1 MTGKV
6 ISLGQVIVDL
16 TMNVDAVP
24 RAGEDVFAGNVQT
37 QVGASFNTLY
47 AVRRMGVKVS
57 HAGVIG
63 TGPWASRI
71 LQTLE
76 NQEIQHIGKRDAVHD
91 SGFCVALTDANAE
104 RTFISTRGAEA
115 YGSADVFDSVNPE
128 KRDVVHVSGYTL
140 VHHTADALLA
150 FVKRTTEHRE
160 FTAVF
165 DPSPMIS
172 AVDDDVFRVM
182 LAYRPIWSCNERE
195 ATLIAQRL
203 AALDSGD
210 SCDCKVSRDIL
221 QEIEN
226 ANVNEET
233 VAWLCDRLQSPVI
246 VRVGADGAW
255 SAIPGDEVLR
265 IPGFPMKAVDT
276 NGAGDCH
283 AGVLCALLCEGVPLE
298 EAVRCANAASALS
311 VTRSGPATCPDR
323 KEVERLLGRA
333 F

>member
-47 AVRRMGVKVS
+47 AVRRMGVKAS

-63 TGPWASRI
+63 TGPWALQI

-76 NQEIQHIGKRDAVHD
+76 NQGIQHIGKRDAVRD

-115 YGSADVFDSVNPE
+115 YGSVDAFDSVNPE
-128 KRDVVHVSGYTL
+128 KQDVVHVSGYTL

-150 FVKRTTEHRE
+150 FAKRTTEHRE

-165 DPSPMIS
+165 DPSPMI
-172 AVDDDVFRVM
+172 ATVDDDVFRVM
-182 LAYRPIWSCNERE
+182 LAYRPIWSCNER
-195 ATLIAQRL
+195 
-203 AALDSGD
+203 
-210 SCDCKVSRDIL
+210 
-221 QEIEN
+221 
-226 ANVNEET
+226 
-233 VAWLCDRLQSPVI
+233 
-246 VRVGADGAW
+246 
-255 SAIPGDEVLR
+255 
-265 IPGFPMKAVDT
+265 
-276 NGAGDCH
+276 
-283 AGVLCALLCEGVPLE
+283 
-298 EAVRCANAASALS
+298 
-311 VTRSGPATCPDR
+311 
-323 KEVERLLGRA
+323 
-333 F
+333 

>member
-47 AVRRMGVKVS
+47 AVRRMGVKAS

-210 SCDCKVSRDIL
+210 SCDCKVSRDML
-221 QEIEN
+221 QEIES
-226 ANVNEET
+226 ANVTEET
-233 VAWLCDRLQSPVI
+233 AAWRCERLQSPVI
-246 VRVGADGAW
+246 GRV
-255 SAIPGDEVLR
+255 
-265 IPGFPMKAVDT
+265 
-276 NGAGDCH
+276 
-283 AGVLCALLCEGVPLE
+283 
-298 EAVRCANAASALS
+298 
-311 VTRSGPATCPDR
+311 
-323 KEVERLLGRA
+323 
-333 F
+333 

>member
-47 AVRRMGVKVS
+47 AVRRMGVQAS

-63 TGPWASRI
+63 TGPWASQI

-76 NQEIQHIGKRDAVHD
+76 NQGIQHVGKRDAVRD

-115 YGSADVFDSVNPE
+115 HGSADAFDSVNPE
-128 KRDVVHVSGYTL
+128 KQDVVHVSGYTL
-140 VHHTADALLA
+140 VHRTAGALLA
-150 FVKRTTEHRE
+150 FAKRTTEHRE

-165 DPSPMIS
+165 DPSPMI
-172 AVDDDVFRVM
+172 ATVDDDVFRAM

-195 ATLIAQRL
+195 AMLIARRL
-203 AALDSGD
+203 AALDNGN
-210 SCDCKVSRDIL
+210 SCDCKVSQDIL

-233 VAWLCDRLQSPVI
+233 VACCAIDCD
-246 VRVGADGAW
+246 
-255 SAIPGDEVLR
+255 
-265 IPGFPMKAVDT
+265 
-276 NGAGDCH
+276 
-283 AGVLCALLCEGVPLE
+283 LL
-298 EAVRCANAASALS
+298 
-311 VTRSGPATCPDR
+311 
-323 KEVERLLGRA
+323 
-333 F
+333 

>member
-47 AVRRMGVKVS
+47 AVRRMGVKAS

-63 TGPWASRI
+63 TGPWASQI

-115 YGSADVFDSVNPE
+115 YGSADAFDSVNPE

-210 SCDCKVSRDIL
+210 SCDCKVSRDML
-221 QEIEN
+221 QEIES

-233 VAWLCDRLQSPVI
+233 VAWLCDRLRSSVI

-255 SAIPGDEVLR
+255 LAIPGGEVLR

-283 AGVLCALLCEGVPLE
+283 TGVLCALLCEGVPLKD
-298 EAVRCANAASALS
+298 AVRCANAASALA
-311 VTRSGPATCPDR
+311 VTRRGPATCPDR
-323 KEVERLLGRA
+323 KEVERLLGGS